1 MRIEK
6 QEAIKLR
13 KSGKS
18 YEEIKEAL
26 AISKST
32 LSDWFSNESWSKDIK
47 RFLNNENAEASVRRL
62 LMLNKEKKSHLN
74 NLYAQARE
82 EAEEE
87 FLFLK
92 YDPLFISGMMIY
104 WGEGDKATRGQVR
117 VSNSDPEMIKIVLNF
132 LNRVCG
138 DSKSRIWFNLFV
150 YPDNDVKKVERFWQD
165 YLQADPDS
173 FQKTTILQGKEKIK
187 RLEHGICSIGISSRY
202 LKEKMLVWL
211 KLLKDELIA
220 RL

>member
-18 YEEIKEAL
+18 YEEIRKAL

-32 LSDWFSNESWSKDIK
+32 LSDWFSNESWSRDIT
-47 RFLNNENAEASVRRL
+47 RFLNKENAEASVRRL
-62 LMLNKEKKSHLN
+62 LMLNREKKSHLN
-74 NLYAQARE
+74 NLYAQARG

-92 YDPLFISGMMIY
+92 YDPLFISSMMIY

-117 VSNSDPEMIKIVLNF
+117 VSNSDPEMIKIFLNF
-132 LNRVCG
+132 LYKVCG
-138 DSKSRIWFNLFV
+138 TSSPRIWINLLV
-150 YPDNDVKKVERFWQD
+150 YPDNDVKKVEKFWRD
-165 YLQADPDS
+165 FLKVDS
-173 FQKTTILQGKEKIK
+173 DCFQKTTILQGREKTK
-187 RLEHGICSIGISSRY
+187 RLEYGICSVGISSRY

-211 KLLKDELIA
+211 KLLKDELIEH
-220 RL
+220 L